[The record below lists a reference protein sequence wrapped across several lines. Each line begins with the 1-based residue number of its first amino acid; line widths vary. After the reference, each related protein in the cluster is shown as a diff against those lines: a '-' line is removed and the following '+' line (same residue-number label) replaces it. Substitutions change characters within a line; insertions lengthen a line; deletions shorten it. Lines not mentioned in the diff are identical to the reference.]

1 MSQSPNHK
9 TLLMKT
15 IAIYLFLITF
25 VAVSNSCKD
34 IDDLK
39 DIEAVKK
46 VIIDDGEARQNG
58 DIELLSELWV
68 HESYIAHFGVSKH
81 MCFVI
86 KGWDEMEETLSTM
99 WTSGFN
105 KETNVVRDN
114 ISVHINGNTAFAS
127 FDLHLYD
134 PSGNVD
140 AKVNASLEK
149 VDGKWKMV
157 FLNVMDKDSFTETD
171 DYWPI

>member
-1 MSQSPNHK
+1 
-9 TLLMKT
+9 MKT
-15 IAIYLFLITF
+15 NAIYVTLIVLLATF
-25 VAVSNSCKD
+25 NSCQNS
-34 IDDLK
+34 DDP
-39 DIEAVKK
+39 DEVEAVKR
-46 VIIDDGEARQNG
+46 VIISDGEARQNG

-68 HESYIAHFGVSKH
+68 HESYIAHFGVSKY

-86 KGWDEMEETLSTM
+86 KGWENMEESLTTM
-99 WTSGFN
+99 WASGFN
-105 KETNVVRDN
+105 EETNVVRDN
-114 ISVHINGNTAFAS
+114 IKVHVNGNAAYAD

-149 VDGKWKMV
+149 IDGKWKMV
-157 FLNVMDKDSFTETD
+157 FLNVIDEDSFKQTD

>member
-1 MSQSPNHK
+1 
-9 TLLMKT
+9 MKT
-15 IAIYLFLITF
+15 KSIYFTLFFLVAIII
-25 VAVSNSCKD
+25 SCQNIEDPKE
-34 IDDLK
+34 
-39 DIEAVKK
+39 IEAVKK

-58 DIELLSELWV
+58 DIELLSDIWV
-68 HESYIAHFGVSKH
+68 HKSYIAHFGVSKH

-86 KGWDEMEETLSTM
+86 KGWDEMEGTLSSM
-99 WTSGFN
+99 WASGFN
-105 KETNVVRDN
+105 QETNVVRDN
-114 ISVHINGNTAFAS
+114 INVHINGNTAFAN

-157 FLNVMDKDSFTETD
+157 FLNVMDEDSFTQTD